1 MFKNKS
7 KIITFLLILV
17 LFISST
23 SFVFADDNDIDLI
36 SADNVTQAVENE
48 VTDQQN
54 QEENYKKSDVYLVG
68 DDITIDY
75 IVDGNLFVMA
85 NKVTINSQIGGDAFI
100 LAKEVVVDSEGY
112 IFNNLFACAQSIDIN
127 GVV

>member
-23 SFVFADDNDIDLI
+23 SFVFADDNDIALI
-36 SADNVTQAVENE
+36 SADNVKQAVENE

-75 IVDGNLFVMA
+75 IVDGNHFCKA
-85 NKVTINSQIGGDAFI
+85 NKVTIKFSNWRRRFYFSKRSGCWQWRLYF
-100 LAKEVVVDSEGY
+100 
-112 IFNNLFACAQSIDIN
+112 Q
-127 GVV
+127 